1 MTRHVVAVVGELP
14 LGGSKRVKAGGR
26 DIALF
31 RNGDEYHA
39 IADRCPHEGASL
51 CAGRVVGLATSSRP
65 GEYRLERRGEMVR
78 CPWHGWEFDLR
89 TGQSWCDPD
98 RVRVRAFGTSV
109 AGGADL
115 ANGLAQGPYVAETF
129 PVTVER
135 DYVLVETA
143 APGWIDAV
151 VSRRTEGARNIAVI
165 ELARP
170 DGAALP
176 PFEPGAHIDLQAGP
190 RVVRQYSLCG
200 DPEEHASY
208 RIAVLLE
215 PASRGGS
222 AAIHR
227 ALLPGA
233 LVQIGHPRSH
243 FHLARH
249 PGRSVLIAGGIGI
262 TPLMGMAAA
271 LSRAGAPYILHYLA
285 RSLAHAAF
293 LDELRSGPVGPQLRF
308 WPTGGGFDIAR
319 ALRPDA
325 DTYACGPSRLMDAVA
340 SHYGAFGLTP
350 SRLHV
355 EHFTSDVSHA
365 GPPFRVEAARSG
377 ISVTVGEEQS
387 IAEALAEHGIAVDLS
402 CEQGVCGTCLLPVL
416 DGVPDHRDRVQTGA
430 EKTANRQVAA
440 CCSRARSD
448 VLVLDV

>member
-1 MTRHVVAVVGELP
+1 MTRHIVAVAGELP
-14 LGGSKRVKAGGR
+14 PGGSKRVHAGGR

-51 CAGRVVGLATSSRP
+51 CAGRVVGLATSPRP
-65 GEYRLERRGEMVR
+65 GEYRLERPGELVR

-98 RVRVRAFGTSV
+98 RIRVRAFGTTV
-109 AGGADL
+109 EEGAEL
-115 ANGLAQGPYVAETF
+115 AKGPYVAETF
-129 PVTVER
+129 PVTLER

-151 VSRRTEGARNIAVI
+151 VSSRTEGAQNVAVI
-165 ELARP
+165 GLARP
-170 DGAALP
+170 DSTALP
-176 PFEPGAHIDLQAGP
+176 PFEPGAHIDLEVRPGL
-190 RVVRQYSLCG
+190 VRQYSLCG
-200 DPEEHASY
+200 DPDRRESY

-215 PASRGGS
+215 AKSRGGS

-227 ALLPGA
+227 ALHPGA
-233 LVQIGHPRSH
+233 VVRISHPRSH

-271 LSRAGAPYILHYLA
+271 LSRVGASYTLHYLA
-285 RSLAHAAF
+285 RSPAHAAF
-293 LDELRSGPVGPQLRF
+293 LDELRSSPVGPRLRF
-308 WPTGGGFDIAR
+308 WPTASGFEITR

-325 DTYACGPSRLMDAVA
+325 EIYVCGPGRLLEAVA
-340 SHYGAFGLTP
+340 ERHRGLGLAP

-355 EHFTSDVSHA
+355 EHFTAEVSHA
-365 GPPFRVEAARSG
+365 GPPFRVEAVRSG
-377 ISVTVGEEQS
+377 VSVMVREEQS
-387 IAEALAEHGIAVDLS
+387 IAEALTEHGIPVDLS
-402 CEQGVCGTCLLPVL
+402 CEQGVCGTCLLTVL
-416 DGVPDHRDRVQTGA
+416 DGVPDHRDRIQTDA
-430 EKTANRQVAA
+430 EKAANRQIAA
-440 CCSRARSD
+440 CCSRAQSD